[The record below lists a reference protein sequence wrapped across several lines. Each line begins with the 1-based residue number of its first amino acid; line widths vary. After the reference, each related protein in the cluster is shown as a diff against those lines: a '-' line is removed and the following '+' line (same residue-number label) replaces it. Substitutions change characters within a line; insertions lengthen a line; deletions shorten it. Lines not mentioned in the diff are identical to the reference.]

1 MKSGNEMIKGKEN
14 KKKEIKE
21 EKRYSKAPSKND
33 FLATQPEALNSRLPS
48 LRLFS
53 FKSQREF

>member
-21 EKRYSKAPSKND
+21 EKRKKIRRLLPRMTFLQHNRKN
-33 FLATQPEALNSRLPS
+33 
-48 LRLFS
+48 
-53 FKSQREF
+53 